1 MSARNTRSRRGRD
14 SPEAHQE
21 GEIAEEANPE
31 EEENLHFAPGEEEE
45 QVEEVEHEPEIPI
58 MADNNGVIDAINHG
72 IAQITA
78 AIAQAANNI
87 QQPQQVHVGQFSRSP
102 LQAHQGTILDYTSRD
117 IRKYYEL
124 ATKPLFPDAEK
135 FQVEPEKFQ
144 TFINLLFQRLM
155 DLGMFRINGN
165 CMIPLNPLNP
175 GIGTP
180 INMVSDYGR
189 VTLEQVTAWVQ
200 TFIQGNNRNSQNSKL
215 LFDLLTNSISIDGLQ
230 RVQLWRNQYELN
242 GLVSGECLLKVIIR
256 ESYLDSNATVS
267 TLRLNLTNLD
277 EYVLSN
283 GTDIVA
289 FNAYVQSQVDGLA
302 ARGEITNDLIV
313 NLFKGYRAMKDQ
325 AFLDYLRMIENAHED
340 GTAIMDPPTLMLKT
354 ANFYKNKLTRKEW
367 EQMSPHEKEVLA
379 LAAKVERLQNESKK
393 ATRKAR
399 RPTPTGTNDDGKGG
413 DKKREKTKPRKPEW
427 LYKNKPP
434 KPDAVLK
441 YRIWN
446 NTKWYW
452 CGEESKG
459 HCGGKW
465 RTHLP
470 TNCTNNQK
478 KQPKSKTQTSN
489 ANKRKA
495 DTLRINAAH
504 QAIAQASEFAHQDTP
519 FQDQDIGFESE

>member
-1 MSARNTRSRRGRD
+1 M
-14 SPEAHQE
+14 
-21 GEIAEEANPE
+21 
-31 EEENLHFAPGEEEE
+31 
-45 QVEEVEHEPEIPI
+45 
-58 MADNNGVIDAINHG
+58 
-72 IAQITA
+72 
-78 AIAQAANNI
+78 
-87 QQPQQVHVGQFSRSP
+87 
-102 LQAHQGTILDYTSRD
+102 
-117 IRKYYEL
+117 
-124 ATKPLFPDAEK
+124 
-135 FQVEPEKFQ
+135 
-144 TFINLLFQRLM
+144 
-155 DLGMFRINGN
+155 
-165 CMIPLNPLNP
+165 
-175 GIGTP
+175 
-180 INMVSDYGR
+180 
-189 VTLEQVTAWVQ
+189 
-200 TFIQGNNRNSQNSKL
+200 
-215 LFDLLTNSISIDGLQ
+215 
-230 RVQLWRNQYELN
+230 QLWRNQYELN
-242 GLVSGECLLKVIIR
+242 SLVSGECLLKVIIR

-313 NLFKGYRAMKDQ
+313 YLFKGYRAMKDQ

-379 LAAKVERLQNESKK
+379 LAAKVEQLQNESKK
-393 ATRKAR
+393 ATRRAR
-399 RPTPTGTNDDGKGG
+399 RPTSTSTNDEGKSG

-452 CGEESKG
+452 CGEESK
-459 HCGGKW
+459 
-465 RTHLP
+465 HLP

-478 KQPKSKTQTSN
+478 RQPKTKTQTPN

>member
-14 SPEAHQE
+14 SPEEHQE
-21 GEIAEEANPE
+21 GEIAEVANPANPE
-31 EEENLHFAPGEEEE
+31 EEEKLDFAPGEEEE
-45 QVEEVEHEPEIPI
+45 QVEELEHEPEIPI

-165 CMIPLNPLNP
+165 CMIPLDPLNP

-200 TFIQGNNRNSQNSKL
+200 TFIQGNTRNSQNSKL

-267 TLRLNLTNLD
+267 TL
-277 EYVLSN
+277 
-283 GTDIVA
+283 
-289 FNAYVQSQVDGLA
+289 
-302 ARGEITNDLIV
+302 
-313 NLFKGYRAMKDQ
+313 
-325 AFLDYLRMIENAHED
+325 
-340 GTAIMDPPTLMLKT
+340 
-354 ANFYKNKLTRKEW
+354 
-367 EQMSPHEKEVLA
+367 
-379 LAAKVERLQNESKK
+379 
-393 ATRKAR
+393 
-399 RPTPTGTNDDGKGG
+399 
-413 DKKREKTKPRKPEW
+413 
-427 LYKNKPP
+427 
-434 KPDAVLK
+434 
-441 YRIWN
+441 
-446 NTKWYW
+446 
-452 CGEESKG
+452 
-459 HCGGKW
+459 
-465 RTHLP
+465 
-470 TNCTNNQK
+470 
-478 KQPKSKTQTSN
+478 
-489 ANKRKA
+489 
-495 DTLRINAAH
+495 
-504 QAIAQASEFAHQDTP
+504 
-519 FQDQDIGFESE
+519 